1 MGEKHVNVARVMV
14 SALVALPLAAAAADR
29 GLAVKKPV
37 EVGLGEYE
45 PERCHALVV
54 GISQYRAW
62 PNLRCAA
69 SDAVSIGSV
78 LRSAYGV
85 RDVKL
90 LLDDQATRHGILEA
104 IDSYTKLGEKDC
116 LLIYYAGHGW
126 MDENR
131 NGFWVPQDAPKDDK
145 FSYVSNSQIVSDY
158 FKKYKVRH
166 LLVIADSC
174 FSGAMLRG
182 GPEQT
187 RPANWELPSGFRK
200 PSRWILTSGDLAPV
214 PDDSGTGHSPFATR
228 LLQFMKYSDEP
239 AFGVQDLYVYVR
251 KNLDSSPICQ
261 PLDTPGHMPGGE
273 YVFCRTGEAADESAA
288 RPTVSGPTVSSGSQT
303 AVPRTPAAGAD
314 DFLKTFFIPPSSR
327 PMPATD
333 AAQPVETTPRVP
345 PPPLPTPVVIDTGT
359 LVVRSPVAG
368 VGTLDGTENFD
379 IAAGGS
385 HTFAGLRKGRHSVR
399 IVGASGT
406 WSKFVTLDPGGAAD
420 LVADFPAVVA
430 PVYAPPP
437 ETKPHR
443 PKAH

>member
-1 MGEKHVNVARVMV
+1 MAWLAA
-14 SALVALPLAAAAADR
+14 SLVATGADR
-29 GLAVKKPV
+29 GLAVKQPV

-54 GISQYRAW
+54 GISQYRFW
-62 PNLRCAA
+62 PDLRCAA
-69 SDAVSIGSV
+69 SDAVSVASV
-78 LRSAYGV
+78 LRSAYGFKDV
-85 RDVKL
+85 RL
-90 LLDDQATRHGILEA
+90 LLDDQATRRGILEA

-166 LLVIADSC
+166 LLVMADSC

-187 RPANWELPSGFRK
+187 RPQNWELPAGFRK

-214 PDDSGTGHSPFATR
+214 PDDSGAGHSPFATR
-228 LLQFMKYSDEP
+228 VLQFMKYSDDP

-251 KNLDSSPICQ
+251 KNLESNPICQ

-273 YVFCRTGEAADESAA
+273 YVFCRTGAAVEAPMPA
-288 RPTVSGPTVSSGSQT
+288 PKTGISGPTVFAGRQT
-303 AVPRTPAAGAD
+303 AESRLPSSMPRQD
-314 DFLKTFFIPPSSR
+314 DFLKKFFTPPPKSGVDT
-327 PMPATD
+327 PAS
-333 AAQPVETTPRVP
+333 VETAPRETP
-345 PPPLPTPVVIDTGT
+345 PPPPPPPPPPVVMDTGT
-359 LVVRSPVAG
+359 LVVRSPMAG
-368 VGTLDGTENFD
+368 IGTLDGAENFD

-385 HTFAGLRKGRHSVR
+385 HTFTGLRRGKHTLR
-399 IVGASGT
+399 IVGATGT
-406 WSKFVTLDPGGAAD
+406 WSKSVTIESGKTTD
-420 LVADFPAVVA
+420 LIAEFPAVAA
-430 PVYAPPP
+430 PVYAPPTEP
-437 ETKPHR
+437 KRVR